1 MGQIF
6 DIDES
11 QSMMSKTPDAD
22 EAVEER
28 RRETPAT
35 TQ

>member
-11 QSMMSKTPDAD
+11 QSMMSKSHPRD

-28 RRETPAT
+28 RREPPAT